1 MVPPQSSLPIRL
13 RRRVLS
19 VKELWSILV
28 FLSRSRA
35 EFAGHHHNIVQRAKE
50 ITCKT
55 QLIIEAVVSGV

>member
-1 MVPPQSSLPIRL
+1 MVPPQSPLPIRL

-19 VKELWSILV
+19 AKELWSILV

-35 EFAGHHHNIVQRAKE
+35 EFAGHHYIVQRAKE

-55 QLIIEAVVSGV
+55 QFIIEAVVSGI